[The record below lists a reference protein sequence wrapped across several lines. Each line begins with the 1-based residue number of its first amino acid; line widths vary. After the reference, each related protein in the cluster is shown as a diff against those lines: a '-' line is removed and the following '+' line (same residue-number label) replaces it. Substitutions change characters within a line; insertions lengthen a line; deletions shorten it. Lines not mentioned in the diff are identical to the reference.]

1 MIRSTATYQPGCMRA
16 PADEEENGDDDGVVE
31 EGEQD
36 LCAGN

>member
-1 MIRSTATYQPGCMRA
+1 MYGAA